1 MSLEIFIKYSSL
13 FSANSYGIK
22 IRLATYFGV
31 QSMSVGG
38 AEVSEIVLQIVLLL
52 WIIRFSLLEN

>member
-1 MSLEIFIKYSSL
+1 
-13 FSANSYGIK
+13 
-22 IRLATYFGV
+22 
-31 QSMSVGG
+31 MSVGG